1 MGSDFI
7 GNARQKSLWVKAAVN
22 GIQYVAVAAGGN
34 FQMDS
39 RTVTRPRYSDCLS
52 SYEAVLLSSRIND
65 AYALLYRP
73 LGLIELPG
81 GTPELSYL
89 LAK

>member
-1 MGSDFI
+1 
-7 GNARQKSLWVKAAVN
+7 
-22 GIQYVAVAAGGN
+22 
-34 FQMDS
+34 MDS